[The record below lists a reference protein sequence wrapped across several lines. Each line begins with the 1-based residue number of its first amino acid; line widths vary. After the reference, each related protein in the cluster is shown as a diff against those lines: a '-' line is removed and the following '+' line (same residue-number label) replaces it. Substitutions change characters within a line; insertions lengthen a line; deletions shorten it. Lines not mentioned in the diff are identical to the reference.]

1 MSKIHQ
7 IKCGNVNSYIVSNG
21 SNAILVD
28 TGREKYK
35 EKVLKECRNFNIRL
49 IVLTHGHVD
58 HIQNTDFL
66 AEQLKVPVAMSKS
79 DISLIGDNM
88 TQQMSSSEFL
98 GKIILSASIKS
109 FRKDKVST
117 FMPTV
122 FLNGGDSLNEY
133 GIQAKIIDLPGHTKG
148 SIGIDVDNESL
159 IAGDALMNMFYPT
172 VSHIY
177 TDRDMMIK
185 SAAKISNL
193 GNRKIYFGHGSPVNN
208 KVWVKR

>member
-1 MSKIHQ
+1 MSEIHQ
-7 IKCGNVNSYIVSNG
+7 IKYGNVNCYIVSNG

-35 EKVLKECRNFNIRL
+35 EKILKKCRNFNIRL

-58 HIQNTDFL
+58 HIQNTAFL

-79 DISLIGDNM
+79 DISLIRDNM
-88 TQQMSSSEFL
+88 TQQMFLRGFL

-109 FRKDKVST
+109 FRKDEILP

-122 FLNGGDSLNEY
+122 FLNDGDSLNEY
-133 GIQAKIIDLPGHTKG
+133 GIPAKIIDLAGHTKG

-159 IAGDALMNMFYPT
+159 IVGDALMNMFYPT

-185 SAAKISNL
+185 SAEKISNL
-193 GNRKIYFGHGSPVNN
+193 GNRKIYFGHGNPVNN
-208 KVWVKR
+208 KVWIKR